1 MLVHGD
7 NLTQKENSQAKY
19 TDAQSKQY
27 LSEIREEYEKW
38 KAANE
43 ELKGPIALETKEDLA
58 LLRQRV
64 DLFANYKD
72 FIDQQKYAEQFDS
85 RSNLHSS
92 VLEEFMY
99 YLFRDLVFQY
109 SELALLGKA
118 HTFKDIFFN
127 APNYKEMVLN
137 PHIKI
142 EKKDHDFAI
151 GVTINAKVSC
161 AGVANEEHHTFQI
174 PAIAIECKTYLDKTM
189 LEGSST
195 AAEQLKHRNPN
206 ALYIVVAEWLKLTE
220 QVNLRKFKVD
230 QIYVLRKQ
238 KNTDREYRYLPGY
251 QKHPV
256 YIDVVEHLFN
266 TVRNHLIIDWESGVN
281 FGLQKGYLL

>member
-7 NLTQKENSQAKY
+7 NLTQKENSQTKY

-43 ELKGPIALETKEDLA
+43 ELKGPVSLETKEDIA
-58 LLRQRV
+58 LLQQRV

-127 APNYKEMVLN
+127 APNYKEMVSN

-251 QKHPV
+251 QKNPV

-266 TVRNHLIIDWESGVN
+266 TVKNHLIIDWESGVN